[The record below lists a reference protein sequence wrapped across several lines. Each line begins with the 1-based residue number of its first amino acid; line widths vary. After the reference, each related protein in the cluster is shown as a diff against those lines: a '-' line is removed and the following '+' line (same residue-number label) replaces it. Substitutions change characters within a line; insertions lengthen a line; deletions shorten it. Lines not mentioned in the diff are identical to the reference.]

1 VYIILLFTCSADI
14 KINSCTFHLHPKNMI
29 SNLGFKLQM
38 SLTFI
43 HSPYIGRNYTSRANR
58 IEFNATLGYP

>member
-1 VYIILLFTCSADI
+1 
-14 KINSCTFHLHPKNMI
+14 MI